1 MDGLAT
7 VRLKT
12 SAITSRPRRSS
23 TVVPRCSVDH
33 VHASRDD
40 VQNVYVTNGD
50 KQMRAV
56 ILYNTSWYVFL
67 LRRNLIKALQAAG
80 CEITVVAPE
89 DAYTE
94 RVKALGVS
102 FIPISLSPQSTS
114 PLDESHAIASIYR
127 ALKRARPHA
136 VLSYTAKCNL
146 YGGLLRPSL
155 RFLQIA
161 NVSGLGEGFQRRG
174 LLPMVMRSLYRRA
187 LYKCD
192 HVFFQNEEDRA
203 MCVSDKLTDPRS
215 STVIPGS
222 GVDLSWFAPAP
233 KLMPGP
239 FTFLMFGRLLPK
251 KGFASFMR
259 AAQQLKSRY
268 GDKVSFWILGSAD
281 YERPESLALLDHV
294 MQAHAEG
301 SIRYLQ
307 SSDDV
312 RPILRDADVVVLPS
326 TYNEG
331 VPRSLLEA
339 LACGKVIV
347 TTDWKGCRETVQH
360 GRNGYLVPPHDD
372 RTLERSMARLIE
384 MPEHERQQ
392 MGFASRKLAEA
403 RFNEKV
409 VVDAYKVA
417 LGLHRITPI
426 PKPRRP
432 GPPSPLPKRELHVR
446 AFPSAG
452 HKGGDVREQQS

>member
-1 MDGLAT
+1 
-7 VRLKT
+7 
-12 SAITSRPRRSS
+12 
-23 TVVPRCSVDH
+23 
-33 VHASRDD
+33 
-40 VQNVYVTNGD
+40 
-50 KQMRAV
+50 MRAV

-80 CEITVVAPE
+80 CDITVVAPE

-102 FIPISLSPQSTS
+102 FVPISLSPRSTS
-114 PLDESHAIASIYR
+114 PFDESCALASMYR

-146 YGGLLRPSL
+146 YGGLLRSSL
-155 RFLQIA
+155 RFVQIA

-174 LLPMVMRSLYRRA
+174 MLPAVMRTLYRRA
-187 LYKCD
+187 LYHCD

-203 MCVSDKLTDPRS
+203 MCVSGKLTDPAH

-222 GVDLSWFAPAP
+222 GVDLSWFTPAP

-239 FTFLMFGRLLPK
+239 LTFLMFGRLLPK
-251 KGFASFMR
+251 KGFAPFMR
-259 AAQQLKSRY
+259 AAQQLKARF
-268 GDKVSFWILGSAD
+268 GDKVAFWILGSPD

-294 MQAHAEG
+294 MQNHAEG

-312 RPILRDADVVVLPS
+312 RPILRDTDVVVLPS

-339 LACGKVIV
+339 LACGKAIV

-360 GRNGYLVPPHDD
+360 GRNGFLVPPNDD
-372 RTLERSMARLIE
+372 RTLERCMARLVE

-409 VVDAYKVA
+409 VIDAYKAA
-417 LGLHRITPI
+417 LGLHRITPL

-432 GPPSPLPKRELHVR
+432 GPPFPVPKGTLHVR
-446 AFPSAG
+446 AFPPAG
-452 HKGGDVREQQS
+452 AKGGDLREHHS